1 MKGVKRRMLNKKDRL
16 LAIFYR
22 AISGET
28 LYIKE
33 LAVEYEVS
41 YKTIIR
47 DLDVIK
53 SFLAENQVLVGGM
66 QLLRNADKGYRLA
79 LINGFHPEELL
90 VVIKILFGSRVLG
103 KKTLNG
109 LMKKLMFC
117 TSGKEI
123 VRLKNACKD
132 EMKFYRQAGNDD
144 SGTLIK
150 HVWELERLLREG
162 WEVSVTYKRLD
173 GKTVERTLYP
183 IAVICSGY
191 YFYLLA
197 CRADKEDSSVI
208 YYRVDRI
215 ETVSGTDKHMPMDI
229 AERQKKEASRL
240 YEQNMFMGEMI
251 KIRFLY
257 TGPSVQAV
265 LDRFPTA
272 KILRRDEKGVELS
285 AIVEYGKG
293 TLMKLME
300 QGNWVKVL
308 APEKVAEDMREELKA
323 MYVMYET

>member
-1 MKGVKRRMLNKKDRL
+1 MLNKKDRL

-79 LINGFHPEELL
+79 LINGFYPEELL
-90 VVIKILFGSRVLG
+90 TVIKILFGSRVLD

-117 TSGKEI
+117 ASGKEI
-123 VRLKNACKD
+123 VRLRNACKD
-132 EMKFYRQAGNDD
+132 EMEFYRQAGNDD
-144 SGTLIK
+144 SGTFIK
-150 HVWELERLLREG
+150 RVWELERLIKEG

-173 GKTVERTLYP
+173 GKIVERTIYP

-197 CRADKEDSSVI
+197 CRADQEDSAII

-215 ETVSGTDKHMPMDI
+215 QSVSSSGQRVTLNI
-229 AERQKKEASRL
+229 TERQKKEAARL
-240 YEQNMFMGEMI
+240 YTQNMFMGEQTR
-251 KIRFLY
+251 IRFLY
-257 TGPSVQAV
+257 TGPSVEAI

-272 KILRRDEKGVELS
+272 KILWQDEKGAEFS
-285 AIVEYGKG
+285 AMVEYGRG

-300 QGNWVKVL
+300 QGSWVKVL
-308 APEKVAEDMREELKA
+308 APEKVVEDMREEMEA
-323 MYVMYET
+323 MRGMYGRNLENKQ